1 MNVGNEIP
9 KDYVPKDQL
18 SDLVSGD
25 YSRMIVTLSADEES
39 DIAFNAVKEMSEL
52 GKKYFGDDY
61 Y

>member
-1 MNVGNEIP
+1 MNVEMKIP

-39 DIAFNAVKEMSEL
+39 DICFNAVKEI
-52 GKKYFGDDY
+52 GN
-61 Y
+61 